1 MSELPDLNFSISTTE
16 VPDEME
22 MPSLPE
28 VVPSKSEKPKRQWN
42 VASLQSGGAT
52 AMLGSEKPKG

>member
-28 VVPSKSEKPKRQWN
+28 VPEVVRPIVSPLKLPTFKP
-42 VASLQSGGAT
+42 GGAT